1 MTFFSVERGSDFFS
15 LSKKGALA
23 FFIEKKG
30 QRLFFTAKKGV
41 VTFCHR
47 KKGGGD
53 FSSKKGGM
61 GDFSSKCT
69 PIHIYFVSSPVWF
82 LVGYRVQKNMRVV
95 THFFRLWCPAVSRVQ
110 KACGVSRLLF
120 VHSDVNPNA
129 GAFSHTAVES
139 KELSF

>member
-30 QRLFFTAKKGV
+30 AATFFHRKKRGGD
-41 VTFCHR
+41 FLSS

-82 LVGYRVQKNMRVV
+82 LVGYRVQK
-95 THFFRLWCPAVSRVQ
+95 TCGLSRISFD
-110 KACGVSRLLF
+110 CGVQL
-120 VHSDVNPNA
+120 
-129 GAFSHTAVES
+129 
-139 KELSF
+139 